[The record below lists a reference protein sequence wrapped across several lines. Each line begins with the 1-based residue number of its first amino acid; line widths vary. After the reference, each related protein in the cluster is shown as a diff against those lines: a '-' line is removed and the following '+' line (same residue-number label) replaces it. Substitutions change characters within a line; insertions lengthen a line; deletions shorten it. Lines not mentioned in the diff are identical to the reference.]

1 MPLKCLSL
9 GGQLL
14 LPQPAY
20 QMDMQKKQVGRAF
33 ADWLDFIGGNMANG
47 VGGEGASLTSW
58 TKSPLLAIR
67 VLQDPGAYSST
78 ATLRFELKDDLV
90 AGDHAELVVW
100 VIHQRVMEAFFENG
114 ETFPSRI
121 LVDDVLN

>member
-1 MPLKCLSL
+1 ML

-78 ATLRFELKDDLV
+78 ATLRFELKDDLI
-90 AGDHAELVVW
+90 ADDHAELSTTTASFHSEIDLRKATRIFCV
-100 VIHQRVMEAFFENG
+100 AFG
-114 ETFPSRI
+114 G
-121 LVDDVLN
+121 L